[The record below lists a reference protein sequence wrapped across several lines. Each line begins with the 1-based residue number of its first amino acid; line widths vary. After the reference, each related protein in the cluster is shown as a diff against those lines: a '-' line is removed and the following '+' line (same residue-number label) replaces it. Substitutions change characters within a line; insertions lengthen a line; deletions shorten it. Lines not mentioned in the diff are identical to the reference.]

1 MIKYLAGV
9 DEVGRGCI
17 AGPVIAAAVILGK
30 KKINGLNDSKQVS
43 ANKRIVL
50 AETIKERAFK
60 YCFGLASVE
69 EIDSMNIRQASLLA
83 MKRAII
89 GLKLKNLH
97 LIIDG
102 VDIPEV
108 KYPCRALIK
117 ADTKIPEVM
126 AASIIAKV
134 YRDNLMKEY
143 GKIYPNFLFEKN
155 KGYPT
160 KAHLNILKSLG
171 STKEHRKSFKP
182 VIDVT

>member
-1 MIKYLAGV
+1 MAGV

-50 AETIKERAFK
+50 AETIKEQAFK
-60 YCFGLASVE
+60 FCFGLASVE
-69 EIDSMNIRQASLLA
+69 EIDSINIRQASLLA

-102 VDIPEV
+102 VDIPDV

-143 GKIYPNFLFEKN
+143 SKTYPNFLFEKN

-182 VIDVT
+182 VTDVT

>member
-50 AETIKERAFK
+50 AETIKEQAFK

-69 EIDSMNIRQASLLA
+69 EIDSINIRQASLLA

-102 VDIPEV
+102 VDIPDV

-134 YRDNLMKEY
+134 SRDKMITNLSKEFSGYYWDRNFGY
-143 GKIYPNFLFEKN
+143 GTMQHLKAIKKL
-155 KGYPT
+155 GVT
-160 KAHLNILKSLG
+160 KH
-171 STKEHRKSFKP
+171 HRNTFNTIISFK
-182 VIDVT
+182 

>member
-1 MIKYLAGV
+1 MINYLAGV

-50 AETIKERAFK
+50 AETIKEQALK

-69 EIDSMNIRQASLLA
+69 EIDSINIRQASLLA

-102 VDIPEV
+102 VDIPDV

-143 GKIYPNFLFEKN
+143 SNCLLYTSPS
-155 KGYPT
+155 P
-160 KAHLNILKSLG
+160 
-171 STKEHRKSFKP
+171 R
-182 VIDVT
+182 D

>member
-1 MIKYLAGV
+1 MINHIVGV

-30 KKINGLNDSKQVS
+30 KKINGLKDSKQVS
-43 ANKRIVL
+43 ANKRVIL
-50 AETIKERAFK
+50 AEKIKEHAFK
-60 YCFGLASVE
+60 YCFGSASVE
-69 EIDSMNIRQASLLA
+69 EIDTMNIRQASLLA
-83 MKRAII
+83 MQRAII
-89 GLKLKNLH
+89 GLKLKNLY

-108 KYPCRALIK
+108 KYPCRAVVK

-134 YRDNLMKEY
+134 YRDNLMKEC

-182 VIDVT
+182 VIDVK

>member
-1 MIKYLAGV
+1 MIKYLVGV

-17 AGPVIAAAVILGK
+17 AGPVVAAAVILGK

-50 AETIKERAFK
+50 AETIKEQAFK

-69 EIDSMNIRQASLLA
+69 EIDSLNIRQASLLA

-89 GLKLKNLH
+89 GLKIKNLH

-108 KYPCRALIK
+108 NYPCRALIK

-182 VIDVT
+182 VKDVA

>member
-1 MIKYLAGV
+1 
-9 DEVGRGCI
+9 
-17 AGPVIAAAVILGK
+17 
-30 KKINGLNDSKQVS
+30 
-43 ANKRIVL
+43 
-50 AETIKERAFK
+50 
-60 YCFGLASVE
+60 
-69 EIDSMNIRQASLLA
+69 

-102 VDIPEV
+102 VDIPDV
-108 KYPCRALIK
+108 KYSCRALIK

-143 GKIYPNFLFEKN
+143 SKIYPNFLFEKN

>member
-50 AETIKERAFK
+50 AETIKEQAFK

-69 EIDSMNIRQASLLA
+69 EIDSINIRQASLLA

-102 VDIPEV
+102 VDIPDV
-108 KYPCRALIK
+108 KYSCRALIK

-134 YRDNLMKEY
+134 YSCLLYTSPSPRDRTRSRM
-143 GKIYPNFLFEKN
+143 PSS
-155 KGYPT
+155 
-160 KAHLNILKSLG
+160 A
-171 STKEHRKSFKP
+171 
-182 VIDVT
+182 

>member
-50 AETIKERAFK
+50 AETIKEQAFK

-69 EIDSMNIRQASLLA
+69 EIDSLNIRQASLLA

-89 GLKLKNLH
+89 GLKIKNLH

-108 KYPCRALIK
+108 NYPCRALIK

-182 VIDVT
+182 VKDVA